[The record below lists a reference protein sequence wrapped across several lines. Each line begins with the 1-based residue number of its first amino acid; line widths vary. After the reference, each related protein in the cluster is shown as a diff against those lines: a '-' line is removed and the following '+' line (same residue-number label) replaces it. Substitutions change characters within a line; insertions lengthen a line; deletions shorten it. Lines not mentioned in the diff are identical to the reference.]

1 LKHKEKCWLVT
12 KTQKSYGENDSRLKT
27 YTELGQRQNKN
38 QFVFFAP
45 RTGAYLHAEHFYRKQ
60 QKTSGNNSKFS
71 NSAKAKDE
79 MTAAP
84 HNFSAKSF
92 LRLFIGGHQT
102 TICWRAREIEGIDE
116 RILHDYAQHQIS
128 RRGEFCC
135 VFLSTMLKFE
145 QSPATPGTDVKR
157 SGYTKGKFS
166 PTQ

>member
-1 LKHKEKCWLVT
+1 LASD
-12 KTQKSYGENDSRLKT
+12 KTRTSL
-27 YTELGQRQNKN
+27 
-38 QFVFFAP
+38 FFFAP

-92 LRLFIGGHQT
+92 LRLFIRGHQT

-116 RILHDYAQHQIS
+116 RILHDHAQHQIS
-128 RRGEFCC
+128 RRREFCC

-145 QSPATPGTDVKR
+145 QSPATPGMNVKR